1 MDNIRAV
8 PMNSPSLMYV
18 HNMFQLL
25 YGMYEKIK
33 TNSPRIYSFVK
44 DKDTLFH
51 KMIKPSSTYIYN
63 FLSSLMIS
71 SKQYKFI
78 MLVKLLA
85 L

>member
-1 MDNIRAV
+1 MGVCTCFTAKRLFGATT
-8 PMNSPSLMYV
+8 S
-18 HNMFQLL
+18 
-25 YGMYEKIK
+25 
-33 TNSPRIYSFVK
+33 TYSFVK